1 MMEDPELRKLID
13 KAELEF
19 YKDTDGK
26 ADLVGLKEE
35 LFFTIEERQH
45 DADLTEKGRDFLN
58 PDDPDAFVLPDLIN
72 GVRRHR

>member
-1 MMEDPELRKLID
+1 MRPDASLFKLKLGQPRNKALARMMEDPELRKLVD

-26 ADLVGLKEE
+26 AALVDLKEE

-45 DADLTEKGRDFLN
+45 DADLTAKG
-58 PDDPDAFVLPDLIN
+58 P
-72 GVRRHR
+72 